1 MCVSAVRVLR
11 PAGGGGRL
19 AFVAVQESGRDDQ
32 QGAEEED
39 AVGSSREQCETGA
52 QRSTTT
58 GSVATKP
65 AVGKLFDWWGHNH
78 I

>member
-1 MCVSAVRVLR
+1 MSAVNVLC

-32 QGAEEED
+32 YGAKEED
-39 AVGSSREQCETGA
+39 AVGSSREQRETGA

-58 GSVATKP
+58 GGIATRAQIGP
-65 AVGKLFDWWGHNH
+65 HESGLGKLFD
-78 I
+78 